1 MSKTQEKR
9 ARRIAEQQEF
19 LRARKTIQ
27 LAMFEQALEAG
38 LAVYENNK
46 EKLSAEDI
54 AKIEAQLEEN
64 RQLID
69 RLRRE
74 IDPPTQA

>member
-9 ARRIAEQQEF
+9 ARRKAEQQEF
-19 LRARKTIQ
+19 LMARKTLQ

-46 EKLSAEDI
+46 DKLSEDDI
-54 AKIEAQLEEN
+54 AKIEAQLKEN
-64 RQLID
+64 KQLIAK
-69 RLRRE
+69 LREE
-74 IDPPTQA
+74 IDKTTQA